1 MKKWLVLL
9 LCVALMLP
17 LTACNVPPQNVG
29 YYKIEHKGDASVE
42 YEIYDAE
49 GNVMF
54 SQKTYRPVTISML
67 GEDIVDI
74 CQGEPGQESHTYY
87 DPVNNRLSEAY
98 TRVVAASGR
107 LVAYVY
113 RPDEMSDKD
122 KLVVRDLFDTETFY
136 KEFSLDFSPAVKEA
150 VISASFT
157 VGEAELAVTYYAGRP
172 ATAKTRMLPIRSAT
186 RYNQVAKSAYEAALA
201 CDTRVWTDKTASEPL
216 SFSLMDLQFSS
227 VSLDEAGPLRQA
239 FLDLDGDGVDECIVA
254 GEQGVSLLLY
264 YHEEQVYFEYLYI
277 ADYDFYTDGT
287 FSWHDTTSDGPE
299 YGLSRM
305 IFDGYEWQT
314 EELWRVVND
323 GEPDAAYY
331 VGGKRATKEV
341 FDAAVRESDTT
352 RATFSAFEPSWQ
364 KAISR
369 YEAEA
374 IASKHWNIKTGDV
387 NQENG
392 FRYLI
397 AVVSDDNGQY
407 NVYLKWLVE
416 GGHYSTVDRIT
427 VNATTGEV
435 STYSGGK

>member
-1 MKKWLVLL
+1 
-9 LCVALMLP
+9 
-17 LTACNVPPQNVG
+17 
-29 YYKIEHKGDASVE
+29 
-42 YEIYDAE
+42 
-49 GNVMF
+49 MF
-54 SQKTYRPVTISML
+54 
-67 GEDIVDI
+67 
-74 CQGEPGQESHTYY
+74 
-87 DPVNNRLSEAY
+87 
-98 TRVVAASGR
+98 
-107 LVAYVY
+107 
-113 RPDEMSDKD
+113 
-122 KLVVRDLFDTETFY
+122 
-136 KEFSLDFSPAVKEA
+136 KEV
-150 VISASFT
+150 
-157 VGEAELAVTYYAGRP
+157 
-172 ATAKTRMLPIRSAT
+172 
-186 RYNQVAKSAYEAALA
+186 Q
-201 CDTRVWTDKTASEPL
+201 
-216 SFSLMDLQFSS
+216 
-227 VSLDEAGPLRQA
+227 
-239 FLDLDGDGVDECIVA
+239 
-254 GEQGVSLLLY
+254 
-264 YHEEQVYFEYLYI
+264 
-277 ADYDFYTDGT
+277 DFYTDGT
-287 FSWHDTTSDGPE
+287 FSWQDTTADGPE

-323 GEPDAAYY
+323 GESDAAYY

-352 RATFSAFEPSWQ
+352 RATFSAFEPSRQ

-416 GGHYSTVDRIT
+416 GGHYSTVDQIT